1 MIFPLSRSHRA
12 LVTCLVL
19 GVIAC
24 FPDSTDTTRVIELQT
39 EEVTSPDVAVSPD
52 GAVLAFSLLG
62 QLFSVPTTGG
72 TALQLTFGPFYHQD
86 PTFAPDGRRLAF
98 VSDQDGSEGNVFV
111 MDLETREIT
120 QVTHERWAGRPAWS
134 PNGRSLLYLSYAEG
148 VQLWCQKETRV
159 HELDLESNAV
169 RVLDASERAIRSVF
183 YTIDGHAGWSV
194 VEPADEDQVE
204 TRVEVVTEE
213 GSPSVVATIAD
224 IADRVAPSPDGS
236 GFYARR
242 QRRGR
247 TSSTTGAS
255 IIRVSEASAETAITD
270 VSRRYCWYGHP
281 RFAVAQDGRSLFIGA
296 GGHLWRVSTADGAR
310 EEIPFQATVRLRI
323 AAPTP
328 VSNIALPR
336 VSETPTVSSPRLTP
350 DGHALIFGA
359 LGFLWRQRLDGGPA
373 ERVTEDDA
381 FEREPAI
388 SPDGRHLA
396 YVRGANGQQEIRVL
410 DLESGADRTI
420 HRGDYFWDLTWH
432 PGGEKLVVASRDRE
446 GFSVIGLDLADPG
459 KEQLI
464 TRTGSGFFS
473 PRPHFS
479 RDGQWLYYRFDDV
492 DQPEA
497 SMEFWPEIKD
507 TATIQ
512 RLSLAADA
520 EAQPLAKMPSHLS
533 HALVSP
539 DGRWLA
545 FRRNAELWIAPLDDD
560 VTTVSEERARQLSH
574 TGGIGFAF
582 TPDGQ
587 SLIYAAEGRVWKRSL
602 SDDAPSEVPIQLVVD
617 REVARP
623 LLLRRVRLLDF
634 SSGAF
639 GPEVSMFVDGGRIR
653 WIDSESDREVP
664 LETQVLDAEGRYA
677 IPGLIDFHNHVGFS
691 RNDGV
696 EANKTANVAYGV
708 TTVRVAGG
716 DEVGWVAALAERS
729 SLTSSPIPRYVY
741 AGDWLLGRPGYGYS
755 ERSVWLRSEDQVRSS
770 IQHNKDVGASFIKS
784 SWMLPWP
791 LQLVA
796 ANEARQAR
804 LPIAIHGIGMQEVV
818 RGVTLGYKFLEH
830 LEPNSRFHD
839 DVQQLLAISGTY
851 WTPTLSIMGGTTVLF
866 MEEPERLTDAKFCAF
881 FSGSCRRDDEG
892 QGPQLDSP
900 RVQRAR
906 MRQTSQLGD
915 LREARAHGVNVLV
928 GTDHYDVP
936 GFYTHIEMESFVLA
950 GFTPL
955 EVLELSTRRAALA
968 LGVAQDLGT
977 LEVGKLADIVLLD
990 ANPLENI
997 KNTQTIWRVM
1007 KGGWVFDPEELRPR
1021 TEK

>member
-1 MIFPLSRSHRA
+1 
-12 LVTCLVL
+12 
-19 GVIAC
+19 
-24 FPDSTDTTRVIELQT
+24 
-39 EEVTSPDVAVSPD
+39 
-52 GAVLAFSLLG
+52 
-62 QLFSVPTTGG
+62 
-72 TALQLTFGPFYHQD
+72 
-86 PTFAPDGRRLAF
+86 
-98 VSDQDGSEGNVFV
+98 
-111 MDLETREIT
+111 
-120 QVTHERWAGRPAWS
+120 
-134 PNGRSLLYLSYAEG
+134 
-148 VQLWCQKETRV
+148 
-159 HELDLESNAV
+159 LESNAV
-169 RVLDASERAIRSVF
+169 RVLDASERVIRSVF
-183 YTIDGHAGWSV
+183 YTIDDHAGWSV
-194 VEPADEDQVE
+194 VEQADEDQAE
-204 TRVEVVTEE
+204 TRVELFTDE

-224 IADRVAPSPDGS
+224 IADRVAPSPAGS

-242 QRRGR
+242 QRHWR
-247 TSSTTGAS
+247 TTWATTAS

-270 VSRRYCWYGHP
+270 VTRRYCWYRHP
-281 RFAVAQDGRSLFIGA
+281 RFAVARDGRSLFIGD

-310 EEIPFQATVRLRI
+310 EEVPFQATVRLRI

-328 VSNIALPR
+328 VPNIALPR
-336 VSETPTVSSPRLTP
+336 SSETLTISSPRLTP
-350 DGHALIFGA
+350 DGRTLIFGA
-359 LGFLWRQRLDGGPA
+359 LGFLWRQKLDGGPA
-373 ERVTEDDA
+373 ERLTKDDA

-420 HRGDYFWDLTWH
+420 HRGEYFWDLTWH

-464 TRTGSGFFS
+464 TRTGAGSFS

-479 RDGQWLYYRFDDV
+479 RDGQWLYYRFDAV
-492 DQPEA
+492 DPVA
-497 SMEFWPEIKD
+497 SVKVVRPWSEIKD

-520 EAQPLAKMPSHLS
+520 EPQPVAKMPSHLS

-545 FRRNAELWIAPLDDD
+545 FRRNTELWIAPLDDD

-574 TGGIGFAF
+574 TGGVGFAF

-602 SDDAPSEVPIQLVVD
+602 SDDAPGEVPIQLVVD

-623 LLLRRVRLLDF
+623 LLLKRVRVLDF

-653 WIDSESDREVP
+653 WVDSGSEREVP
-664 LETQVLDAEGRYA
+664 QETQVLDAEGRYA
-677 IPGLIDFHNHVGFS
+677 IPGLFDFHNHVGFFPPF
-691 RNDGV
+691 GV
-696 EANKTANVAYGV
+696 EGNETAHVAYGV
-708 TTVRVAGG
+708 TTVRVLGS
-716 DEVGWVAALAERS
+716 EVGWVAALAERS
-729 SLTSSPIPRYVY
+729 SLTSSPIPRYVH
-741 AGDWLLGRPGYGYS
+741 AGDFLLGRPMGYS
-755 ERSVWLRSEDQVRSS
+755 GRSLWLRSEDQVRSS
-770 IQHNKDVGASFIKS
+770 IQHNKDAGASFIKVYYS
-784 SWMLPWP
+784 LPWP

-796 ANEARQAR
+796 AHEARQAR
-804 LPIAIHGIGMQEVV
+804 LPIAAHGMRMQEVV
-818 RGVTLGYKFLEH
+818 RGVTLGYTYLEH

-851 WTPTLSIMGGTTVLF
+851 WTPTLSIMGGTSVLF
-866 MEEPERLTDAKFCAF
+866 MEDPERSTDAKFCAF
-881 FSGSCRRDDEG
+881 FPRSCRRDDEG
-892 QGPQLDSP
+892 RGPQLDSP
-900 RVQRAR
+900 RGRSAR
-906 MRQTSQLGD
+906 MIQTNEFGT

-928 GTDHYDVP
+928 GSDRATVP
-936 GFYTHIEMESFVLA
+936 GFYIHIEMESFVLA

-977 LEVGKLADIVLLD
+977 LEPGKLADIVLLN
-990 ANPLENI
+990 ANPLKDI
-997 KNTQTIWRVM
+997 KNTQSIWRVI
-1007 KGGWVFDPEELRPR
+1007 KGGWVFDPEELQPR
-1021 TEK
+1021 TDR

>member
-1 MIFPLSRSHRA
+1 MKPQFVLLTACLSA
-12 LVTCLVL
+12 LIVRPAAAQSDDWRT
-19 GVIAC
+19 IEIE
-24 FPDSTDTTRVIELQT
+24 TT
-39 EEVTSPDVAVSPD
+39 EVTSPDVAISPD
-52 GAVLAFSLLG
+52 GQWLIFTMLG
-62 QLFSVPTTGG
+62 HLFRLPVEGG
-72 TALQLTFGPFYHQD
+72 EAEQLTFGPYYDSD
-86 PTFAPDGRRLAF
+86 PVFSPDGVRVAF
-98 VSDQDGSEGNVFV
+98 VSDRDGSEGNVFV
-111 MDLETREIT
+111 MDLETRETT

-148 VQLWCQKETRV
+148 LRGRWCQAETRV
-159 HELDLESNAV
+159 HELELESNAV

-194 VEPADEDQVE
+194 VEPADEDPAE
-204 TRVEVVTEE
+204 TRVEVVTDE
-213 GSPSVVATIAD
+213 GSPSVVATIAGT
-224 IADRVAPSPDGS
+224 ADRVAPSPDGS

-242 QRRGR
+242 QRQWNTFFD
-247 TSSTTGAS
+247 TSAH

-270 VSRRYCWYGHP
+270 VNRRYCWYSHP
-281 RFAVAQDGRSLFIGA
+281 RFALAQDGRSLFIGA
-296 GGHLWRVSTADGAR
+296 GGNLWRVSTADGAR
-310 EEIPFQATVRLRI
+310 EEIPFRAAVHLQI

-328 VSNIALPR
+328 VPNIALPR

-350 DGHALIFGA
+350 DGRALIFGA

-373 ERVTEDDA
+373 ERLTEDDA

-396 YVRGANGQQEIRVL
+396 YVRGADGQQEIRVL

-432 PGGEKLVVASRDRE
+432 PSGEKLVVASRGRG
-446 GFSVIGLDLADPG
+446 GFSVMGLDLADPG

-464 TRTGSGFFS
+464 TRTGGGRFS

-479 RDGQWLYYRFDDV
+479 RDGQWLYYRFDAV
-492 DQPEA
+492 
-497 SMEFWPEIKD
+497 D

-520 EAQPLAKMPSHLS
+520 EPQPVAKMPSHLS

-574 TGGIGFAF
+574 TGGVGFAF

-602 SDDAPSEVPIQLVVD
+602 TDDAPGEVPIQLVVD

-623 LLLRRVRLLDF
+623 LLLRRVRVLDF

-639 GPEVSMFVDGGRIR
+639 GPEVSMFVEGGRIR
-653 WIDSESDREVP
+653 WIDSESEREVP

-677 IPGLIDFHNHVGFS
+677 IPGLLDFHNHVGFVPTFGG
-691 RNDGV
+691 REGD
-696 EANKTANVAYGV
+696 ETAYLAYGV
-708 TTVRVAGG
+708 TTVRVPGS
-716 DEVGWVAALAERS
+716 EVGWVAALAERS
-729 SLTSSPIPRYVY
+729 SLTSSPIPRYMH
-741 AGDWLLGRPGYGYS
+741 AGDFLLGRMISYD
-755 ERSVWLRSEDQVRSS
+755 ERSLWLRSEDQVRSS
-770 IQHNKDVGASFIKS
+770 IQHNKDAGASFIKVYRS
-784 SWMLPWP
+784 LPWP

-796 ANEARQAR
+796 AREARQSG
-804 LPIAIHGIGMQEVV
+804 LPIAAHSMRMQEVV
-818 RGVTLGYKFLEH
+818 RGVTLGYTFLEH
-830 LEPNSRFHD
+830 LEPNSRFHG

-851 WTPTLSIMGGTTVLF
+851 WTPTLSIMGGTSVLF
-866 MEEPERLTDAKFCAF
+866 MEEPERSTDAKFCAF
-881 FSGSCRRDDEG
+881 FPRSCRRDDEG
-892 QGPQLDSP
+892 RGPQLDSP
-900 RVQRAR
+900 QGQAAQG
-906 MRQTSQLGD
+906 RQTSQLGT

-928 GTDHYDVP
+928 GTDNPNFP
-936 GFYTHIEMESFVLA
+936 GVRIHTEMESFVLA

-990 ANPLENI
+990 SNPLEDI
-997 KNTQTIWRVM
+997 KNTQTIWRVI
-1007 KGGWVFDPEELRPR
+1007 KGGWVFDPEALRPER
-1021 TEK
+1021 N